1 MEGVVKWFK
10 SKKRYGFIE
19 SRGKDY
25 FVHIWD
31 IGEKSQLEKGDK
43 ICFEAQ
49 QAPKG
54 SKAVKVKK
62 IS

>member
-31 IGEKSQLEKGDK
+31 IQKNSKLEKGDK
-43 ICFEAQ
+43 VSLEAQ
-49 QAPKG
+49 ESPKG
-54 SKAVKVKK
+54 TKAVKVRK